1 MRRLTERI
9 NGVIVYT
16 QGKYANTTAGE
27 MTSSDVRNV
36 LEKLCEYED
45 KEHMT
50 NADRIRNMT
59 DEELAEWIHN
69 ISHDNEAGEPNVC
82 IYDLDK
88 EEEIVLYDSYG
99 DLLEWLQAEVKEG
112 ADNDR

>member
-16 QGKYANTTAGE
+16 QGKYANTIAGE

-59 DEELAEWIHN
+59 DEELADMLHN
-69 ISHDNEAGEPNVC
+69 IGSYAEDGEPLIDIFVG
-82 IYDLDK
+82 
-88 EEEIVLYDSYG
+88 EEKTTISDDFGSIK
-99 DLLEWLQAEVKEG
+99 EWLQAEVKEG
-112 ADNDR
+112 D

>member
-1 MRRLTERI
+1 MMNKKDAEIIIKDLSEKPFVCSKHCIETES
-9 NGVIVYT
+9 GYVIT
-16 QGKYANTTAGE
+16 TKEKQKYAR
-27 MTSSDVRNV
+27 S
-36 LEKLCEYED
+36 K
-45 KEHMT
+45 KQT

-69 ISHDNEAGEPNVC
+69 ISHDNEAEEPNVC

-112 ADNDR
+112 DSDAT